1 MSDRILPFYVV
12 CDESYSM
19 ADHLDLLN
27 DSLDD
32 VYRIVRTDPA
42 LAGRARLGMIGF
54 SREARI
60 VAPLSQR
67 AERIGKPGLQGGAE
81 TNFGAVFT
89 TLRETIERDV
99 ERLRAESCSVY
110 RPAVFFLSDGQPT
123 DHADWPA
130 AHARLVDRDWPARP
144 RMIAFGIGDADRAT
158 MSQIG
163 TYRAYL
169 SRTGVTPRRV
179 IREFAKTLASSLLL
193 SGTAGDDLHVPA
205 QVSGFTAVERTS
217 V

>member
-19 ADHLDLLN
+19 ADHLDQLN

-32 VYRIVRTDPA
+32 VYGVVRTDPA
-42 LAGRARLGMIGF
+42 LAGRARLGLIGF
-54 SREARI
+54 SREARV
-60 VAPLSQR
+60 VAPLSQE
-67 AERIGKPGLQGGAE
+67 AERIGKPGLRGGAE

-89 TLRETIERDV
+89 TLRSTIEQDV
-99 ERLRAESCSVY
+99 ERLRAESRSIY

-123 DHADWPA
+123 DHEDWPA
-130 AHARLVDRDWPARP
+130 AHARLVDKSWPARP

-179 IREFAKTLASSLLL
+179 IREFAKTLASSLIL
-193 SGTAGDDLHVPA
+193 SGTAGDDLYVPP
-205 QVSGFTAVERTS
+205 QVPGFTPLQRTS